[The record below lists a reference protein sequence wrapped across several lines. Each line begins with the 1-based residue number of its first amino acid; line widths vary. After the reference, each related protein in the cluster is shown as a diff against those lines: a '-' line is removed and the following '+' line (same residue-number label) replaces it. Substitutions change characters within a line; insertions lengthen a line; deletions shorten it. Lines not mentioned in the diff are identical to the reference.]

1 MAAARNRKV
10 TLKKDVAKAVRGGH
24 PWVYRDALRPMA
36 GVAPGEI
43 VDVEDVKGA
52 FLARGYADPDGAIGV
67 RVLTLD
73 ARETIDDGFVAE
85 RVREAQAVRARV
97 IGADTDCYRLLN
109 GEGDYLPGIV
119 CDVYAGVHVLRFDGA
134 GAKAFGGR
142 VVRALSAAT
151 VYERSREGGELL
163 AGAPPPDEI
172 IVREHDMRLAVDVVR
187 GQKTGFFLDQREN
200 RRRVRE
206 LAQGRTVLNVFAYTG
221 GFSVAAALGG
231 ARRTISVDTAAPALE
246 TARKNFALNGLDA
259 AAHDFACEDAFA
271 WLDRAARRGERFG
284 LVILD
289 PPSFAPNEESLARA
303 LRAYRDL
310 NALGLQC
317 VEPGGYLASAS
328 CSSHVDGDAFL
339 AVIAEAAGKAHRRV
353 RLIELRGAGPDHPVA
368 PAHPEG
374 RYLKFYLGVV
384 A

>member
-1 MAAARNRKV
+1 
-10 TLKKDVAKAVRGGH
+10 
-24 PWVYRDALRPMA
+24 MA

-43 VDVEDVKGA
+43 VDVEDIRGA

-73 ARETIDDGFVAE
+73 ARENIDDEFVAR
-85 RVREAQAVRARV
+85 RVREASEVRTRV
-97 IGADTDCYRLLN
+97 IDSDTDCFRLLN
-109 GEGDYLPGIV
+109 GEGDHLPGIV

-134 GAKAFGGR
+134 GAKAFGQR

-163 AGAPPPDEI
+163 AGSSPPDEI
-172 IVREHDMRLAVDVVR
+172 IVREHGMRLAVDVVH

-206 LAQGRTVLNVFAYTG
+206 IARDRTVLNCFAYTG
-221 GFSVAAALGG
+221 GFSVSAALGG
-231 ARRTISVDTAAPALE
+231 SKRTISVDTAAPALE
-246 TARKNFALNGLDA
+246 TARKNFDLNGLDP
-259 AAHDFACEDAFA
+259 AAHDFACEDAFT
-271 WLDRAARRGERFG
+271 WLDRASRRGERFG

-310 NALGLQC
+310 NTLGLSC
-317 VEPGGYLASAS
+317 VEPGGYIASAS
-328 CSSHVDGDAFL
+328 CSSHVNADAFL
-339 AVIAEAAGKAHRRV
+339 AIIAEAASKARRRV
-353 RLIELRGAGPDHPVA
+353 RLIELRGAGPDHPIA